1 MCESIVKSRR
11 GSTGGLWGSQ
21 APPKLAQAPPKF
33 LPTYMHV
40 ESSQYANGVFCSS
53 MTHENE
59 MIKHSNKRKKSERE
73 TPPGTELMSHLL
85 FAFIIFTLD
94 TRYMQVKSGAS

>member
-1 MCESIVKSRR
+1 MLKAHNMQME
-11 GSTGGLWGSQ
+11 
-21 APPKLAQAPPKF
+21 
-33 LPTYMHV
+33 
-40 ESSQYANGVFCSS
+40 VFCSS
-53 MTHENE
+53 MTYENE